1 MQHPTYCI
9 HTGQPSGGDTEV
21 TQDLITP
28 TAKIHSR
35 RPPASLYKGRMAHMP
50 PPQAGPA
57 AACLSFLPSSFPL
70 QALPCSYHMQK
81 SHVAFFS
88 QGRPLGVAVSREQGQ
103 LMPLPAKLPTSWALA
118 RPGTLPASPAHEG
131 LAASKKKGLL
141 SLIQQGS

>member
-1 MQHPTYCI
+1 MQHPAYCI

-57 AACLSFLPSSFPL
+57 ASCLSFLPHSHST
-70 QALPCSYHMQK
+70 PCPASITCRNLMWP
-81 SHVAFFS
+81 SLV
-88 QGRPLGVAVSREQGQ
+88 RPLGVAVSREQGQ
-103 LMPLPAKLPTSWALA
+103 LMPLPAKLPTSRALA

-141 SLIQQGS
+141 SRIQQGS